1 MFSII
6 LLIIY
11 IVILALKVRSLRRSS
26 TLMKPRS
33 RIPLGS
39 GSGDSSDS
47 SDSSG
52 SSTAG
57 GTGLRAG
64 SKRSVKKAEA
74 AESRLPGNLS
84 VERDSE
90 NDPVTLD
97 ALQTKVKELQQKLGI
112 DVEGAT
118 GGREDALGGLS
129 QQLDIELGEDEQD
142 FSDILGDIQ
151 PQSVWRQESSEPGSE
166 VRSFSSGYG
175 YSKALSRKLRI

>member
-6 LLIIY
+6 LLVIY

-33 RIPLGS
+33 GILLRT

-47 SDSSG
+47 SGSG
-52 SSTAG
+52 TVG

-64 SKRSVKKAEA
+64 SKRSGKKAEA

-84 VERDSE
+84 VQRDSQ

-118 GGREDALGGLS
+118 GGREDASGGLS
-129 QQLDIELGEDEQD
+129 PQLDVEYIEDEQD
-142 FSDILGDIQ
+142 FSDVLGDIQ
-151 PQSVWRQESSEPGSE
+151 PQSDRRPESQEDGSD